1 MLPEVREVTIR
12 AAVYG
17 VGLNPLD
24 VPQVSEGHSQQVDG
38 VVDESGLQVQTSGQL
53 GEIESS
59 SHQQFLLDNPIIAY
73 RKQTLPMGFLP
84 VKTVKDKRSVIVDT
98 PEEGEVGKV
107 VFERFKVD
115 SVSIQVGEDPVL
127 ISGDHS

>member
-1 MLPEVREVTIR
+1 MLPEVRKLTIT
-12 AAVYG
+12 AAVNG
-17 VGLNPLD
+17 VGINPLD
-24 VPQVSEGHSQQVDG
+24 VSQVPQGHSKQVDG
-38 VVDESGLQVQTSGQL
+38 VVDQSGLQVETPREL
-53 GEIESS
+53 GEIKSS

-115 SVSIQVGEDPVL
+115 SVSIKVGEDPVL

>member
-1 MLPEVREVTIR
+1 MLPEVRKVAISP
-12 AAVYG
+12 AVDG
-17 VGLNPLD
+17 VGINPLD
-24 VPQVSEGHSQQVDG
+24 VSQVPQGHRQQVHG
-38 VVDESGLQVQTSGQL
+38 VVDQSGLQVETSREL
-53 GEIESS
+53 GEIKSS

-84 VKTVKDKRSVIVDT
+84 VKTVKDKRPVIVDT

-127 ISGDHS
+127 ILGDHP